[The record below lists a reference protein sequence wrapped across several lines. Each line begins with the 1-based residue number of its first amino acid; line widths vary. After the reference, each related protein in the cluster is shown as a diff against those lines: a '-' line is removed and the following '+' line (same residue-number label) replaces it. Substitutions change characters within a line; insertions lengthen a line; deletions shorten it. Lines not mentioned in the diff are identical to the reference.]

1 MSDELI
7 SVVIVV
13 LVVGAILADA
23 RHSMGKP
30 RPRPTTAA
38 RPWI

>member
-7 SVVIVV
+7 SVVIIV

-23 RHSMGKP
+23 RHSMENP

-38 RPWI
+38 RLWI